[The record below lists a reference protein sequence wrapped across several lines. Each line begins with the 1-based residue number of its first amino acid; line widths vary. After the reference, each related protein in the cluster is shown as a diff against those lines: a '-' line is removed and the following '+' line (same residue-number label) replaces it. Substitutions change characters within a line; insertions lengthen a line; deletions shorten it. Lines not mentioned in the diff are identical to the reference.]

1 VRDFHVAERA
11 QDAADI
17 KLREAVQKASR
28 INETRRSERNLLGG
42 QAELERIAVVEAL
55 RARQQATKALLLRL
69 DALDIVL
76 AARSP
81 EGNQPTLLNYQQ
93 KLRRPVEDGDTQIGT
108 WIELAEPFLIRVNWT
123 PEHIDTFVIIAKGI
137 EQDFSTDTW
146 PPATAAGGTAS
157 PSKRKRQSENRESRS
172 KVVRRPG
179 DANASGCRS
188 ADAGAEES
196 RPRSARAPATSQ
208 NSRQA
213 RPDEPVRHDH
223 AAFCAQPSP
232 QQATNDGQPAPDAAP
247 GLLPAPLPLP
257 TIGVAG
263 NLTAMLRDR
272 SPNHNLPY
280 LSWCRRQIVM
290 ANFQTLDEVEPL
302 AQALQLYFE
311 NTLRDHEWEHEDDVR
326 LPVTPTDFR
335 NGRLFPNVHRLHRM
349 VQNAPDELDDYCFRN
364 LTRGG
369 IYFSDANETAGR
381 IILLIQEKGP
391 AHDWNTE
398 NDLFRDKQDP
408 DTTKGLP
415 IESLNGHWNVS
426 IHICMPFN
434 STRPFTDTSAAHGH
448 CWRGR

>member
-1 VRDFHVAERA
+1 MAPKRKSKKKAVESLIHDDFDDYRQWIRRADEDSQEIPLSRIREEWEELPEDHAAAFAHAVRDFHVAERA

-213 RPDEPVRHDH
+213 RPNHP
-223 AAFCAQPSP
+223 PSKP
-232 QQATNDGQPAPDAAP
+232 RTMGSQHPTQRPD
-247 GLLPAPLPLP
+247 
-257 TIGVAG
+257 
-263 NLTAMLRDR
+263 
-272 SPNHNLPY
+272 Y
-280 LSWCRRQIVM
+280 C
-290 ANFQTLDEVEPL
+290 
-302 AQALQLYFE
+302 
-311 NTLRDHEWEHEDDVR
+311 
-326 LPVTPTDFR
+326 
-335 NGRLFPNVHRLHRM
+335 LHRFHYL
-349 VQNAPDELDDYCFRN
+349 Q
-364 LTRGG
+364 
-369 IYFSDANETAGR
+369 
-381 IILLIQEKGP
+381 
-391 AHDWNTE
+391 
-398 NDLFRDKQDP
+398 
-408 DTTKGLP
+408 
-415 IESLNGHWNVS
+415 
-426 IHICMPFN
+426 
-434 STRPFTDTSAAHGH
+434 SA
-448 CWRGR
+448 